1 MKRIISLLLLLAAM
15 SALPYVATAQDMN
28 MQKMEEIISELK
40 KQFPSGTIFEVTSKS
55 IYEYMYDNKN
65 VEKDIQNRYFEDLLK
80 DADSLRNAI
89 DMQNLMRNIP
99 DEKDSI
105 HKYISSFLNYEDSVS
120 KKIYINVDSLRNA
133 IDMQNLMRNI
143 PDEKDSIRK
152 YISSF
157 LNYEDSV
164 SKKIYIEEMQ
174 KQSKDE
180 LNRFICDISRRMDE
194 IESIK
199 SIRERTDSTGIM
211 KLNHIII
218 MPKLKDGRQPA
229 AMFSFNGNDLKLSY
243 NIEGGLKS
251 IGKSK
256 YSASKPIDKE
266 TKDKLDSFFYKIAS
280 KEGTVRK
287 DITLEPEKYN
297 LVYIGE
303 KQKGGNRSSKTSGM
317 ICRTESLLD
326 DEYYEFCKIIDEI
339 KDNSCYDLLKVDEK
353 YKECIVLFMD
363 NENKNIVYG
372 ARSENGKKYFMRVK
386 GDTPNEILI
395 PMNWNKDLKE

>member
-1 MKRIISLLLLLAAM
+1 MKRIISSLLLLAAM

-80 DADSLRNAI
+80 DA
-89 DMQNLMRNIP
+89 
-99 DEKDSI
+99 
-105 HKYISSFLNYEDSVS
+105 
-120 KKIYINVDSLRNA
+120 DSLRNA

-363 NENKNIVYG
+363 NENKNLVYG

>member
-1 MKRIISLLLLLAAM
+1 MKRIISLLLLTTL
-15 SALPYVATAQDMN
+15 SALPYTITAQDTN
-28 MQKMEEIISELK
+28 MQKMKEIISELK
-40 KQFPSGTIFEVTSKS
+40 KQFPGGTIFEVASKS

-65 VEKDIQNRYFEDLLK
+65 VGKDIQNRHFENLLK
-80 DADSLRNAI
+80 NADSS
-89 DMQNLMRNIP
+89 QNTISQQTFTKDVPN
-99 DEKDSI
+99 DKDSVL
-105 HKYISSFLNYEDSVS
+105 KYNKSILSYKDSVS
-120 KKIYINVDSLRNA
+120 KKIYL
-133 IDMQNLMRNI
+133 
-143 PDEKDSIRK
+143 
-152 YISSF
+152 
-157 LNYEDSV
+157 
-164 SKKIYIEEMQ
+164 EEMQ
-174 KQSKDE
+174 KRSKDE
-180 LNRFICDISRRMDE
+180 LNSFVSGISKRMDE

-199 SIRERTDSTGIM
+199 SIRERTDSAGTM

-218 MPKLKDGRQPA
+218 LPKLNDGRQPA
-229 AMFSFNGNDLKLSY
+229 AMLSFNGNNLKLSY

-266 TKDKLDSFFYKIAS
+266 TQDKLDSFFYKIAS

-287 DITLEPEKYN
+287 DITLKSEGYN
-297 LVYIGE
+297 LIYIGE
-303 KQKGGNRSSKTSGM
+303 KQKDDNKSCKTSGT

-339 KDNSCYDLLKVDEK
+339 KDNSYYDLLKVDEK